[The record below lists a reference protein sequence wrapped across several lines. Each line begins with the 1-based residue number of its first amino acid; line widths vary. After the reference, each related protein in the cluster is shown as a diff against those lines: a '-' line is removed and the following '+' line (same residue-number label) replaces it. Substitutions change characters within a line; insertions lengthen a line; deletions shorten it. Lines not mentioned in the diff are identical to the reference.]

1 MNDRSL
7 DRLLPLWWLFWAGA
21 AVVVRLLSTGMLE
34 AGDGV
39 QHYQI
44 ARAAWEHPVLL
55 LDHWGKPLFTLLS
68 MPFAQMGAWGMTLFN
83 ALCFLVTCWLADG
96 LLRRP
101 GNMARILF
109 PPALILVP
117 AYGSMVLAGMTEV
130 LFGLLTIMV
139 LRALFDGRY
148 VLAAIVISFMPYA
161 RPEAIAVA
169 PFFIGWLLWERQ
181 WRALPWLMLGSV
193 VYAAIG
199 GVVLGDML
207 WYIHR
212 DPYYDA
218 SDTYGK
224 GGPLHFIWY
233 IKVVLGGPVLM
244 LLVLSMVLFGVRW
257 FRNPDERKDLGKLLF
272 LTLGPAVAILVVHSF
287 LWWQGLKGSLGLLRV
302 LATGVPLTIVFM
314 LTILVRTI
322 SPWFT
327 TWPGQWAAGL
337 ASGVVFIRFAFV
349 GFDMQHHIPV
359 KADDY
364 QSFLNTVG
372 ERIVEVKQAHQR
384 VVFYHPYLAFR
395 AELDPYDSTTA
406 FHCRGLNMTPQDPG
420 LSSGDLLVWDSHF
433 GPNEGRTP
441 LRGLLDHPGLRLVEA
456 FTPRESMKVLG
467 GYPFEVLLFVRDQ
480 QRREAPTNWFVQPHG
495 PLVPMGQRLDT
506 VPCANAGAWCFN
518 AGEFPMELSAFPL
531 NGPGVVMTEL
541 TISGSF
547 RWDGEP
553 GDGLNLVFSEEE
565 DGIKLSYWPEKL
577 VEGEFAFTFHAP
589 ARSNKA
595 TNKLYFWNSTGK
607 PFRVEGL
614 KVEATRYLAP

>member
-1 MNDRSL
+1 MNDRSIH
-7 DRLLPLWWLFWAGA
+7 RLLPFWWLFWAGA

-68 MPFAQMGAWGMTLFN
+68 MPFAQLGAWGMTLFN
-83 ALCFLVTCWLADG
+83 ALCFLATCWLADG
-96 LLRRP
+96 VIRRT
-101 GNMARILF
+101 GNMLRILF
-109 PPALILVP
+109 APALLLVP

-130 LFGLLTIMV
+130 LFGLLTVLI

-148 VLAAIVISFMPYA
+148 ALAAMVISFLPYA

-169 PFFIGWLLWERQ
+169 PFFIGWLVWDRQ

-193 VYAAIG
+193 VYAVVG
-199 GVVLGDML
+199 GFVWGDVL

-233 IKVVLGGPVLM
+233 IKEVLGGPMLM
-244 LLVLSMVLFGVRW
+244 LLALAIVLSGVRW
-257 FRNPDERKDLGKLLF
+257 VRNSDERKDLNRLLF
-272 LTLGPAVAILVVHSF
+272 LTLAPAVAILVVHSF
-287 LWWQGLKGSLGLLRV
+287 LWWQGMKGSLGLLRV
-302 LATGVPLTIVFM
+302 LATGVPLTVLFV
-314 LTILVRTI
+314 LTILSRTI
-322 SPWFT
+322 TPWFIT
-327 TWPGQWAAGL
+327 RRGQWVAGL
-337 ASGVVFIRFAFV
+337 VAGVVFVRFALVAFNL
-349 GFDMQHHIPV
+349 HHPFPV
-359 KADDY
+359 KADAY
-364 QSFLNTVG
+364 QAFLNVVG
-372 ERIVEVKQAHQR
+372 ERIVAIKPAHQR

-406 FHCRGLNMTPQDPG
+406 FHCRGLNMTPEDPG

-441 LRGLLDHPGLRLVEA
+441 LQALLDHPGLRLVEA

-467 GYPFEVLLFVRDQ
+467 GYPFEVMLFVRDQ
-480 QRREAPTNWFVQPHG
+480 QRREALANWFVLPEG
-495 PLVPMGQRLDT
+495 AIVPMGQRLDT
-506 VPCANAGAWCFN
+506 MACAAGTAWCFN

-531 NGPGVVMTEL
+531 NGPGAVMTAL
-541 TISGSF
+541 TVSGTF
-547 RWDGEP
+547 RWEGEP

-565 DGIKLSYWPEKL
+565 DGIKLSYWPEK
-577 VEGEFAFTFHAP
+577 VAEGEFSFTFHAP
-589 ARSNKA
+589 ARSSKA
-595 TNKLYFWNSTGK
+595 TNKLYFWNTTGK
-607 PFRVEGL
+607 PFRVEGFS
-614 KVEATRYLAP
+614 VQATRYRAP